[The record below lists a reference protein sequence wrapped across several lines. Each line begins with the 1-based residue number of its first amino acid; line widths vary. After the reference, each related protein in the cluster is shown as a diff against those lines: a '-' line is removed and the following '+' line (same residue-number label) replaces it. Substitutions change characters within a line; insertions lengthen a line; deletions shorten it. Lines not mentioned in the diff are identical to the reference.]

1 MVSLRSIGRTGLA
14 AGILALV
21 GGIIGVGVAAI
32 VAGDWWLARQPW
44 IGVGLTLLVVGL
56 AMTAVFALLLDA
68 VEPVGWLR
76 LLAVPPALVV
86 GSFWAFMLVV
96 GLPTTGPGGPE
107 HDVGTMLY
115 SLPEMLL
122 ILLVATLLIS
132 LPLVVARPRRSRSID
147 GHT

>member
-132 LPLVVARPRRSRSID
+132 LPLVVARTRRSRAID

>member
-1 MVSLRSIGRTGLA
+1 VVSLRSIGRTGLA

-132 LPLVVARPRRSRSID
+132 LPLVVARTRRSRAID